1 MLFNRRILLRFGS
14 VSSYPGFPP
23 KIMCPFAIHY
33 CCNMCHPIPYF
44 YRRST
49 PLLQPK
55 SQKNKRKNMKMWF
68 WDIVKR
74 CTGFIFSCITA
85 LTKHSTFR
93 VCILMLLVHVI
104 LRKSTYEKLKKNQIN
119 GSMLCAEFTLLWGS
133 KVESRAIMW
142 EWGQT
147 ILCDVSWCKYL
158 VCYNSYN
165 FTSFQLVN
173 KKSLWNV

>member
-1 MLFNRRILLRFGS
+1 MFLLIR
-14 VSSYPGFPP
+14 VSHP
-23 KIMCPFAIHY
+23 KLCVRLPYIIVAI
-33 CCNMCHPIPYF
+33 CAIPSHTSTGGAHHF
-44 YRRST
+44 Y
-49 PLLQPK
+49 
-55 SQKNKRKNMKMWF
+55 SQRAKKNKRKNMKMWF
-68 WDIVKR
+68 WDIVRR

-85 LTKHSTFR
+85 LTKRCTFR

-104 LRKSTYEKLKKNQIN
+104 LRRSTYEKWKKDRLMV
-119 GSMLCAEFTLLWGS
+119 SCFFAELPVWGS
-133 KVESRAIMW
+133 EVESQAKMW

>member
-1 MLFNRRILLRFGS
+1 MLFSRRILLRFGS

-104 LRKSTYEKLKKNQIN
+104 FRKSTYEKWKKDRLMVSCFLQNCLFEAQKWNLKPRCGN
-119 GSMLCAEFTLLWGS
+119 GARLYYVMCLGAN
-133 KVESRAIMW
+133 I
-142 EWGQT
+142 
-147 ILCDVSWCKYL
+147 
-158 VCYNSYN
+158 
-165 FTSFQLVN
+165 
-173 KKSLWNV
+173 